1 MKKLAGA
8 LLTLAL
14 AFTGLAVQP
23 ASAAVILDANG
34 VALLF
39 DEATSVRISGS
50 ASADRGKAAGDIVKY
65 PGAATISGTT
75 IDAVVKTVS
84 VTSAAIGVYDGGSAV
99 SNMDTLFQSDVTTT
113 NAGSVVYEFSFY
125 VAGTYTGVGT
135 GTAVTLRNV
144 YINSYD
150 LDVAGNGNNQYTQ
163 FTGVQSYTLSNNTT
177 IAVSSSGNLLQF
189 INAGNTSNYGTTT
202 GAYTKGRVQ
211 VKYDYLSTISIKIG
225 TDSSGSGGLNYF
237 ALDFSVGL
245 PWTEGST
252 TINTATTQNSFNTPP
267 TSANDTQSAVAST
280 PLLLSLADFGTFADV
295 DGNPWVDVKI
305 VTLPGNGALEFYN
318 GSTWVA
324 VTAGQNITADAI
336 DQSKLRYTPNSSS
349 SADNLTFKVGDGL
362 AYSTSTYTLSINI
375 SGGSVQSL
383 TAQTITYAQ
392 PTDEVLT
399 AGSKI
404 VAPTADSNLPVTLT
418 SGTTGVCTVSSFT
431 ITLVAAGTCTTTA
444 SQAGDS
450 TYAAATP
457 VVRSFQITAAQT
469 ITYVQ
474 PTDEVLTAGTKIVA
488 PTADSNLP
496 VTLTSGTTGVCTVS
510 SFTITL
516 VAAGTCTTTASQAGN
531 STYAAATPVVRSF
544 QITAAQVQ
552 TPAPAAPAGP
562 SLSPVAGTTLATTP
576 ITLSKPMNNGGSGSA
591 CLVDPADS
599 VCKSSVTLPGK
610 GTFTLDSDGTTKFV
624 AAVGFYGTA
633 EVLYRVTDM
642 YGQSGQAPVTV
653 IVTKPAAPIVKTA
666 SGTTLSTQALKLS
679 PAFSSSNE
687 QGAPDLCLVD
697 PADSVCKA
705 SVTLPGKGTFTLN
718 SDGTVTFTPV
728 KGFVGEAIV
737 QLRATDKYG
746 QSVEA
751 PVAVTVSP
759 VPGAQVGST
768 KGVTQIIL
776 KPVRATLK
784 STEIC
789 LIDVVDQGC
798 KTVVKAAKVGTW
810 RQAANGSVSFVAVA
824 GYYGTTH
831 IEQRVTFSGASTF
844 NPYTVT
850 VAKKRG
856 PVTITISGFADGSPV
871 MTAAIKAQVNAFLKA
886 YADYRQVTCIG
897 YTEGPTV
904 LATDAALSRQRAL
917 NACGFVKGGLG
928 KSLLVNKVRAGQDTV
943 EAAKYRRITITL
955 ND

>member
-1 MKKLAGA
+1 MQVR
-8 LLTLAL
+8 LT
-14 AFTGLAVQP
+14 TTI
-23 ASAAVILDANG
+23 ST
-34 VALLF
+34 
-39 DEATSVRISGS
+39 TSV
-50 ASADRGKAAGDIVKY
+50 
-65 PGAATISGTT
+65 
-75 IDAVVKTVS
+75 
-84 VTSAAIGVYDGGSAV
+84 
-99 SNMDTLFQSDVTTT
+99 
-113 NAGSVVYEFSFY
+113 
-125 VAGTYTGVGT
+125 
-135 GTAVTLRNV
+135 
-144 YINSYD
+144 
-150 LDVAGNGNNQYTQ
+150 
-163 FTGVQSYTLSNNTT
+163 
-177 IAVSSSGNLLQF
+177 
-189 INAGNTSNYGTTT
+189 
-202 GAYTKGRVQ
+202 
-211 VKYDYLSTISIKIG
+211 
-225 TDSSGSGGLNYF
+225 
-237 ALDFSVGL
+237 
-245 PWTEGST
+245 
-252 TINTATTQNSFNTPP
+252 QNSFNSPP
-267 TSANDTQSAVAST
+267 TSANDSIAAAALTAQFVT
-280 PLLLSLADFGTFADV
+280 LSDFGTFADV

-305 VTLPGNGALEFYN
+305 VTLPANGSLAFYN
-318 GSTWVA
+318 GSAWVA

-383 TAQTITYAQ
+383 TAQSITYAQ
-392 PTDEVLT
+392 P
-399 AGSKI
+399 A
-404 VAPTADSNLPVTLT
+404 
-418 SGTTGVCTVSSFT
+418 
-431 ITLVAAGTCTTTA
+431 
-444 SQAGDS
+444 
-450 TYAAATP
+450 
-457 VVRSFQITAAQT
+457 
-469 ITYVQ
+469 
-474 PTDEVLTAGTKIVA
+474 DEVLTAGTKIVA

-516 VAAGTCTTTASQAGN
+516 VAGGTCTTTASQAGD
-531 STYAAATPVVRSF
+531 STYAAATPVVRSFQITAAQTITYAQPADEVLTAGTKIVAPTADSNLPVTLTSGTTGICTVSSFTITLVAVGTCTTTASQAGDSTYVAATPVVRSF

-562 SLSPVAGTTLATTP
+562 SLSPVSGTTLATTP
-576 ITLSKPMNNGGSGSA
+576 ITLAKPMNNGGSGSA

-599 VCKSSVTLPGK
+599 VCKSSVTLQGK
-610 GTFTLDSDGTTKFV
+610 GTFTLNSDGTTKFV
-624 AAVGFYGTA
+624 AVVGFYGTA

-653 IVTKPAAPIVKTA
+653 IVTKPAAPFVKTA

-697 PADSVCKA
+697 PADSVCKS
-705 SVTLPGKGTFTLN
+705 SVTLPGKGTFILN

-728 KGFVGEAIV
+728 KGFVGEARV

-751 PVAVTVSP
+751 PVSVIVSP

-768 KGVTQIIL
+768 KGVTPVIL

-784 STEIC
+784 STEFC

-798 KTVVKAAKVGTW
+798 KTVVKAARVGTW

-824 GYYGTTH
+824 GYYGTTTVQ
-831 IEQRVTFSGASTF
+831 QRVTFSGASTF

-943 EAAKYRRITITL
+943 EAAQYRRITITL

>member
-23 ASAAVILDANG
+23 ASAAIILDANG

-39 DEATSVRISGS
+39 DEATSVKIAGTSTTTN
-50 ASADRGKAAGDIVKY
+50 RGKAAGDIVKY

-84 VTSAAIGVYDGGSAV
+84 VTSAVIDAYDGGSAV
-99 SNMDTLFQSDVTTT
+99 SNMNTLFQSDVTTT
-113 NAGSVVYEFSFY
+113 NAGSVVYEYSFY
-125 VAGTYTGVGT
+125 VTNTYTGVGT

-150 LDVAGNGNNQYTQ
+150 LDASQNGNNQYTQ

-177 IAVSSSGNLLQF
+177 IAVSSSGNMLQF
-189 INAGNTSNYGTTT
+189 INSANNANYSTNNGS
-202 GAYTKGRVQ
+202 YTKGRVQ

-225 TDSSGSGGLNYF
+225 TDNAGSGGGNFF

-245 PWTEGST
+245 AWTEGST
-252 TINTATTQNSFNTPP
+252 TINTTSVQNSFNSPP

-280 PLLLSLADFGTFADV
+280 PLLLSLADFGTFADA

-305 VTLPGNGALEFYN
+305 VTLPSNGALEFYN

-349 SADNLTFKVGDGL
+349 SADNLTFKIGDGL

-383 TAQTITYAQ
+383 TAQTITYA
-392 PTDEVLT
+392 
-399 AGSKI
+399 
-404 VAPTADSNLPVTLT
+404 
-418 SGTTGVCTVSSFT
+418 
-431 ITLVAAGTCTTTA
+431 
-444 SQAGDS
+444 
-450 TYAAATP
+450 
-457 VVRSFQITAAQT
+457 
-469 ITYVQ
+469 Q

-516 VAAGTCTTTASQAGN
+516 VAVGTCTTTASQAGD

-562 SLSPVAGTTLATTP
+562 SLSPVSGTTLATTP
-576 ITLSKPMNNGGSGSA
+576 ITLAKPMNNGGSGSA

-610 GTFTLDSDGTTKFV
+610 GTFTLNSDGTTKFV
-624 AAVGFYGTA
+624 ATVGFYGTA
-633 EVLYRVTDM
+633 VVLYRVTDM

-679 PAFSSSNE
+679 PAFSSTNE

-697 PADSVCKA
+697 PADSVCKS
-705 SVTLPGKGTFTLN
+705 SVTLQGKGTFTLN

-728 KGFVGEAIV
+728 KGFVGEALV

-751 PVAVTVSP
+751 PVSVIVSP

-768 KGVTQIIL
+768 KGVTPIIL
-776 KPVRATLK
+776 KPVRASLK

-789 LIDVVDQGC
+789 LIDVADQGC
-798 KTVVKAAKVGTW
+798 KNVVKAANIGTW

-824 GYYGTTH
+824 GYYGTTTVQ
-831 IEQRVTFSGASTF
+831 QRVTFSGASTF

-917 NACGFVKGGLG
+917 NACGFVKSGLG
-928 KSLLVNKVRAGQDTV
+928 KSLFVNKVRAGQDTV
-943 EAAKYRRITITL
+943 EAAQYRRITITL

>member
-23 ASAAVILDANG
+23 ASAAIILDANG

-50 ASADRGKAAGDIVKY
+50 ATASRGEAAGDIVKY
-65 PGAATISGTT
+65 PGAATISGT
-75 IDAVVKTVS
+75 IVDAVVETVT
-84 VTSAAIGVYDGGSAV
+84 VTSAVIDAFDGGRAV
-99 SNMDTLFQSDVTTT
+99 SGEPNFLQSELTTT
-113 NAGSVVYEFSFY
+113 GAGSVVYRFSFY
-125 VAGTYTGVGT
+125 VGGTYTAVGT
-135 GTAVTLRNV
+135 GTVVTLRNV

-150 LDVAGNGNNQYTQ
+150 LDQSPSGNNQYTQ
-163 FTGVQSYTLSNNTT
+163 FTGVQSYTLSSNTT
-177 IAVSSSGNLLQF
+177 IGVSASGNLLQF
-189 INAGNTSNYGTTT
+189 INDVDPASYDAGS

-211 VKYDYLSTISIKIG
+211 VKYDYLSSISIKIG
-225 TDSSGSGGLNYF
+225 TDNAGSGGTNYY

-245 PWTEGST
+245 PWTDTITRT
-252 TINTATTQNSFNTPP
+252 TTTVQNSFNTPP

-362 AYSTSTYTLSINI
+362 AYSNSTYTLSINI

-383 TAQTITYAQ
+383 TAQTITYA
-392 PTDEVLT
+392 
-399 AGSKI
+399 
-404 VAPTADSNLPVTLT
+404 
-418 SGTTGVCTVSSFT
+418 
-431 ITLVAAGTCTTTA
+431 
-444 SQAGDS
+444 
-450 TYAAATP
+450 
-457 VVRSFQITAAQT
+457 
-469 ITYVQ
+469 Q

-687 QGAPDLCLVD
+687 QGALDLCLVD

>member
-34 VALLF
+34 VTLVF
-39 DEATSVRISGS
+39 DEATSIKVAGTSS
-50 ASADRGKAAGDIVKY
+50 TNNRGKAAGDIVKY
-65 PGAATISGTT
+65 PGSATISGTT

-84 VTSAAIGVYDGGSAV
+84 VTSAVVDNYDGGSAV

-125 VAGTYTGVGT
+125 VTGTYTGAGT

-150 LDVAGNGNNQYTQ
+150 LDSSQNGNNQYTQ

-177 IAVSSSGNLLQF
+177 IDVSASGNMLQF
-189 INAGNTSNYGTTT
+189 INGTNNASYSTNN
-202 GAYTKGRVQ
+202 GSYTKGRVQ

-225 TDSSGSGGLNYF
+225 TDNAGSGGGNFY

-245 PWTEGST
+245 LWTEGST
-252 TINTATTQNSFNTPP
+252 TINTTSVQNSFNSPP
-267 TSANDTQSAVAST
+267 TSANDAITAAAST
-280 PLLLSLADFGTFADV
+280 AQFVTLSDFGTFADP

-305 VTLPGNGALEFYN
+305 VTLPTDGTLEFFN

-336 DQSKLRYTPNSSS
+336 DQSKLRYTANSTATTDS
-349 SADNLTFKVGDGL
+349 LTFKVGDGL
-362 AYSTSTYTLSINI
+362 AYSTAAYTLGITVT
-375 SGGSVQSL
+375 GGASPSPSPSPSASVSA
-383 TAQTITYAQ
+383 AQTITYAQ
-392 PTDEVLT
+392 PADQVLT
-399 AGSKI
+399 TQSI
-404 VAPTADSNLPVTLT
+404 VVAPSVDSPLNVTLT
-418 SGTTGVCTVSSFT
+418 SNTTGVCTVSGYT
-431 ITLVAAGTCTTTA
+431 ITFATTGTCTTTA
-444 SQAGDS
+444 TQAGDS
-450 TYAAATP
+450 SYSAATP
-457 VVRSFQITAAQT
+457 VSRNFLI
-469 ITYVQ
+469 
-474 PTDEVLTAGTKIVA
+474 
-488 PTADSNLP
+488 
-496 VTLTSGTTGVCTVS
+496 
-510 SFTITL
+510 
-516 VAAGTCTTTASQAGN
+516 
-531 STYAAATPVVRSF
+531 AAA
-544 QITAAQVQ
+544 Q

-562 SLSPVAGTTLATTP
+562 SLSPVSGTTLATTP

-610 GTFTLDSDGTTKFV
+610 GTFTLNSDGTTKFV
-624 AAVGFYGTA
+624 AVVGFYGTA
-633 EVLYRVTDM
+633 VVQYRVTDM

-653 IVTKPAAPIVKTA
+653 TVTKPAAPIVKTA
-666 SGTTLSTQALKLS
+666 SGTTLSTQSLKLS

-697 PADSVCKA
+697 PADSVCKS

-718 SDGTVTFTPV
+718 ADGTVTFTPV
-728 KGFVGEAIV
+728 KGFVGEAVV

-751 PVAVTVSP
+751 PVTVTVSP

-768 KGVTQIIL
+768 KGVTPIIL
-776 KPVRATLK
+776 KPVRASLK
-784 STEIC
+784 SAEIC
-789 LIDVVDQGC
+789 LIDVADQGC
-798 KTVVKAAKVGTW
+798 KTVVKAANVGTW

-824 GYYGTTH
+824 GYYGTTTVQ
-831 IEQRVTFSGASTF
+831 QRVTSSGASTF

-871 MTAAIKAQVNAFLKA
+871 MTAAIKSQVNAFLKA

-917 NACGFVKGGLG
+917 NACAFVKTGLG
-928 KSLLVNKVRAGQDTV
+928 KSLFVNKVRAGQDTV
-943 EAAKYRRITITL
+943 EAAQYRRITITL

>member
-23 ASAAVILDANG
+23 ASAAIILDANG

-39 DEATSVRISGS
+39 DEATSVRIAGT
-50 ASADRGKAAGDIVKY
+50 ANANRGKAAGDIVKY

-84 VTSAAIGVYDGGSAV
+84 VTSAVIDNYDGGSAV
-99 SNMDTLFQSDVTTT
+99 SNMGTLFQSDVTTT
-113 NAGSVVYEFSFY
+113 NAGSVVYEYSFY
-125 VAGTYTGVGT
+125 VTNTYTGVGT

-150 LDVAGNGNNQYTQ
+150 LDASQNGNNQYTQ

-177 IAVSSSGNLLQF
+177 IAVSSSGNMLQF
-189 INAGNTSNYGTTT
+189 INSANNANYSTSNGS
-202 GAYTKGRVQ
+202 YTKGRVQ
-211 VKYDYLSTISIKIG
+211 VKYDYLSSISVKIG
-225 TDSSGSGGLNYF
+225 TDNAGSGGGNFF

-245 PWTEGST
+245 AWTEGST
-252 TINTATTQNSFNTPP
+252 TISTTSVQNSFNSPP

-305 VTLPGNGALEFYN
+305 VTLPANGSLAFYN
-318 GSTWVA
+318 GSAWVA

-336 DQSKLRYTPNSSS
+336 DQSKLRYTANSTATTDS
-349 SADNLTFKVGDGL
+349 LTFKVGDGL
-362 AYSTSTYTLSINI
+362 AYSTATYTLAITV
-375 SGGSVQSL
+375 SGGSSPSPSPSPSASVSS
-383 TAQTITYAQ
+383 AQTITYAQ
-392 PTDEVLT
+392 PTDQVLT
-399 AGSKI
+399 TQSI
-404 VAPTADSNLPVTLT
+404 VVAPSVDSPLTVTLT
-418 SGTTGVCTVSSFT
+418 SNTTSVCTVSGYTISFVT
-431 ITLVAAGTCTTTA
+431 TGTCTTTA
-444 SQAGDS
+444 TQAGDS
-450 TYAAATP
+450 SYAAATP
-457 VVRSFQITAAQT
+457 VSRNFLITAAQ
-469 ITYVQ
+469 
-474 PTDEVLTAGTKIVA
+474 
-488 PTADSNLP
+488 
-496 VTLTSGTTGVCTVS
+496 
-510 SFTITL
+510 
-516 VAAGTCTTTASQAGN
+516 
-531 STYAAATPVVRSF
+531 
-544 QITAAQVQ
+544 
-552 TPAPAAPAGP
+552 APAQAPAGP
-562 SLSPVAGTTLATTP
+562 SLSPVSGTTLATTP
-576 ITLSKPMNNGGSGSA
+576 ITLAKPMNNGGSGSA

-599 VCKSSVTLPGK
+599 VCKSYVTLQGK
-610 GTFTLDSDGTTKFV
+610 GTFTLNSDGTTKFV
-624 AAVGFYGTA
+624 AVVGFYGTA

-653 IVTKPAAPIVKTA
+653 IVTKPAAPFVKTA

-697 PADSVCKA
+697 PADSVCKS
-705 SVTLPGKGTFTLN
+705 SVTLPGKGTFILN

-728 KGFVGEAIV
+728 KGFVGEARV

-751 PVAVTVSP
+751 PVSVIVSP

-768 KGVTQIIL
+768 KGVTPVIL

-784 STEIC
+784 STEFC

-798 KTVVKAAKVGTW
+798 KTVVKAARVGTW

-824 GYYGTTH
+824 GYYGTTTVQ
-831 IEQRVTFSGASTF
+831 QRVTFSGASTF

-943 EAAKYRRITITL
+943 EAAQYRRITITL

>member
-34 VALLF
+34 VTLVF
-39 DEATSVRISGS
+39 DEATSIKVAGTSS
-50 ASADRGKAAGDIVKY
+50 TNNRGKAAGDIVKY
-65 PGAATISGTT
+65 PGSATISGTT

-84 VTSAAIGVYDGGSAV
+84 VTSAVVDNYDGGSAV

-125 VAGTYTGVGT
+125 VTGTYTGAGT

-150 LDVAGNGNNQYTQ
+150 LDSSQNGNNQYTQ

-177 IAVSSSGNLLQF
+177 IDVSASGNMLQF
-189 INAGNTSNYGTTT
+189 INGTNNASYSTNN
-202 GAYTKGRVQ
+202 GSYTKGRVQ

-225 TDSSGSGGLNYF
+225 TDNAGSGGGNFY

-245 PWTEGST
+245 LWTEGST
-252 TINTATTQNSFNTPP
+252 TINTTSVQNSFNSPP
-267 TSANDTQSAVAST
+267 TSANDAITAAAST
-280 PLLLSLADFGTFADV
+280 AQFVTLSDFGTFADP

-305 VTLPGNGALEFYN
+305 VTLPTDGTLEFFN

-336 DQSKLRYTPNSSS
+336 DQSKLRYTANSTATTDS
-349 SADNLTFKVGDGL
+349 LTFKVGDGL
-362 AYSTSTYTLSINI
+362 AYSTAAYTLGITVT
-375 SGGSVQSL
+375 GGASPSPSPSPSASVSA
-383 TAQTITYAQ
+383 AQTITYAQ
-392 PTDEVLT
+392 PADQVLT
-399 AGSKI
+399 TQSI
-404 VAPTADSNLPVTLT
+404 VVAPSVDSPLNVTLT
-418 SGTTGVCTVSSFT
+418 SNTTGVCTVSGYT
-431 ITLVAAGTCTTTA
+431 ITFATTGTCTTTA
-444 SQAGDS
+444 TQAGDS
-450 TYAAATP
+450 SYSAATP
-457 VVRSFQITAAQT
+457 VSRNFLI
-469 ITYVQ
+469 
-474 PTDEVLTAGTKIVA
+474 
-488 PTADSNLP
+488 
-496 VTLTSGTTGVCTVS
+496 
-510 SFTITL
+510 
-516 VAAGTCTTTASQAGN
+516 
-531 STYAAATPVVRSF
+531 AAA
-544 QITAAQVQ
+544 Q

-562 SLSPVAGTTLATTP
+562 SLSPVSGTTLATTP

-610 GTFTLDSDGTTKFV
+610 GTFTLNSDGTTKFV
-624 AAVGFYGTA
+624 AVVGFYGTA
-633 EVLYRVTDM
+633 VVQYRVTDM
-642 YGQSGQAPVTV
+642 YGLSGQAPVTV
-653 IVTKPAAPIVKTA
+653 TVTKPAAPIVKTA
-666 SGTTLSTQALKLS
+666 SGTTLSTQSLKLS

-697 PADSVCKA
+697 PADSVCKS

-718 SDGTVTFTPV
+718 ADGTVTFTPV
-728 KGFVGEAIV
+728 KGFVGEAVV

-751 PVAVTVSP
+751 PVTVTVSP

-768 KGVTQIIL
+768 KGVTPIIL
-776 KPVRATLK
+776 KPVRASLK
-784 STEIC
+784 SAEIC
-789 LIDVVDQGC
+789 LIDVADQGC
-798 KTVVKAAKVGTW
+798 KTVVKAANVGTW

-824 GYYGTTH
+824 GYYGTTTVQ
-831 IEQRVTFSGASTF
+831 QRVTSSGASTF

-871 MTAAIKAQVNAFLKA
+871 MTAAIKSQVNAFLKA

-917 NACGFVKGGLG
+917 NACAFVKTGLG
-928 KSLLVNKVRAGQDTV
+928 KSLFVNKVRAGQDTV
-943 EAAKYRRITITL
+943 EAAQYRRITITL